1 MQLLVHSF
9 GCGSCSCGDPQA
21 DGMKLH
27 LGQEASQECCFQAA
41 QPLP

>member
-1 MQLLVHSF
+1 MQLLVHSLVA
-9 GCGSCSCGDPQA
+9 GSCGVPQA